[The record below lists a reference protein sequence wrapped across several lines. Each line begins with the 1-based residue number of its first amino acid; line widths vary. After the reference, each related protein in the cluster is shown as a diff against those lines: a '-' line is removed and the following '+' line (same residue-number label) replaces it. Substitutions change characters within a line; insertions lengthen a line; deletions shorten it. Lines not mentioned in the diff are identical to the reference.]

1 MKKAIRYTYQTD
13 FKLSSEATYSLWLER
28 CAEAYGV
35 KSLALTFA
43 YMSDNQLL
51 ELNTKYLN
59 HDTYTDIITFDDSVG
74 LDVIA
79 NIAISIERVTA
90 NARKY
95 RQTVG
100 KELLRVMCHGLL
112 HCLGFE
118 DKTDEGKNAMRLAE
132 DRCIQLFHVEH
143 NREQHV

>member
-1 MKKAIRYTYQTD
+1 MKKAISYTYQTD
-13 FKLSSEATYSLWLER
+13 FKLTNESTFSLWLER
-28 CAEAYGV
+28 CAKAYGV
-35 KSLALTFA
+35 KSLTLAFA

-74 LDVIA
+74 LDVSA
-79 NIAISIERVTA
+79 NIAISIDRIKA
-90 NARKY
+90 NAREY
-95 RQTVG
+95 NQNVDN
-100 KELLRVMCHGLL
+100 ELLRVMCHGLL

-118 DKTDEGKNAMRLAE
+118 DKTEDGKNAMRLAE